1 MGPDWG
7 GEDEV
12 GVLHF
17 AHWES
22 GQLSGYIGSVAF
34 ACRQCGKI
42 ELFAE
47 KYLLERA
54 GKTDD
59 G

>member
-54 GKTDD
+54 G
-59 G
+59 